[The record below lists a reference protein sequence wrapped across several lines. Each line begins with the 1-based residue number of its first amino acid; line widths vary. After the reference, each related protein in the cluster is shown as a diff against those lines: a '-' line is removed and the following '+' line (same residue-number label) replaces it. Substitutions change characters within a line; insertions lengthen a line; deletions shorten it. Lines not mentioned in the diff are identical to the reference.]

1 MRAPTLPLQELL
13 SRSLQSADRLR
24 SCKSAA
30 QAFIRPSE
38 VRAVQWMTS
47 TLALL
52 KGSLNKQ
59 VLVKLKGGRELRGIL
74 KSFDQH
80 LNLLLEDAEE
90 VKEGRSRKFEMVL
103 IRGDNVILISPA
115 T

>member
-1 MRAPTLPLQELL
+1 MASTL
-13 SRSLQSADRLR
+13 SLLR
-24 SCKSAA
+24 S
-30 QAFIRPSE
+30 
-38 VRAVQWMTS
+38 
-47 TLALL
+47 
-52 KGSLNKQ
+52 SLNKQ

-80 LNLLLEDAEE
+80 LNLLLEEVEE
-90 VKEGRSRKFEMVL
+90 VKEGRSRRLGTVL

>member
-1 MRAPTLPLQELL
+1 MA
-13 SRSLQSADRLR
+13 
-24 SCKSAA
+24 
-30 QAFIRPSE
+30 
-38 VRAVQWMTS
+38 S

-90 VKEGRSRKFEMVL
+90 VKEGRSRKFDMVL

-115 T
+115 A